1 MHHPL
6 PLQGSRALSTLHTGG
21 LVLLPTS
28 NLWQLAASVGHPQAV
43 DLLLRTC
50 PPSTAGQPELV
61 FADRE
66 TLWAW
71 CPRIHPKLDGLLV
84 YHKRPLT
91 LLVPASRHIPL
102 QMVDQNGEVAVR
114 LAGDSFCYRLCE
126 DLEGP
131 LVSCLAMGPNTSE
144 LPTSF
149 GKIRSDILRAATH
162 TVQRRQR
169 DIIGDSPTVTARMGD
184 DGELEFLR

>member
-6 PLQGSRALSTLHTGG
+6 PPTGSRALSTLHAGG

-28 NLWQLAASVGHPQAV
+28 NLWQLTASAAHPSAV
-43 DLLLRTC
+43 ERLLRAC
-50 PPSTAGQPELV
+50 PPGPSGSAELV

-66 TLWAW
+66 TLWEW
-71 CPRIHPKLDGLLV
+71 CPRIPPKLDALLV

-91 LLVPASRHIPL
+91 LLVPAGQRVPL
-102 QMVDQNGEVAVR
+102 RLIDHNGEVAVR
-114 LAGDSFCYRLCE
+114 LAGESFCYRLCE

-131 LVSCLAMGPNTSE
+131 IVSCLAMGKDSKD

-149 GKIRSDILRAATH
+149 GKIRSDVLRAANY
-162 TVQRRQR
+162 TVARRVR
-169 DIIGDSPTVTARMGD
+169 DVLDTQTSVAVRLGE
-184 DGELEFLR
+184 DGELEFIR